1 MHEMYPKFLFI
12 LLKYTMWN
20 IKKVWVGFLWQV
32 LKFSYKYSENRPI
45 VHRLR
50 GFPCA

>member
-20 IKKVWVGFLWQV
+20 IKKKVWVGFWWKV
-32 LKFSYKYSENRPI
+32 LKFSDKNSEI
-45 VHRLR
+45 GL
-50 GFPCA
+50 